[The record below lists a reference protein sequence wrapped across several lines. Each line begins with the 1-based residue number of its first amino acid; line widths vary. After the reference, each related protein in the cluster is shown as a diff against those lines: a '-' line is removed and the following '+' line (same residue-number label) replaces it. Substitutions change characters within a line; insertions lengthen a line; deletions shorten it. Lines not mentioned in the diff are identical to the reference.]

1 MVCFVILH
9 YMALEE
15 TVVCVESIL
24 NNIEGEKR
32 VIIVDNASP
41 NGSVKDL
48 RDRYG
53 GNPLVDVLETGANL
67 GFARGNNYGYRYAVK
82 NYAPAFVVVMNNDME
97 IRQHD
102 FIGRMEQS
110 YEEHRFAIMGPD
122 IYSTKKKYHQNP
134 QTRKIMTRKDLER
147 SVRIL
152 TAKNA
157 LRFVFPV
164 KWFLAEKLREVKK
177 LRGAEKPGRTGQRRE
192 GRTPHGQ
199 PAQTPGSDRYVDHVV
214 EEPLLHGSCYVF
226 SEDFVRRHPDGCFY
240 DKTFMYMEAEILY
253 YQALRDGEKMIYDP
267 GLRVDHHEDVAT
279 DATFKKQSQKSI
291 FTVKCMLQSTKAF
304 LELMERDGNA

>member
-24 NNIEGEKR
+24 NNVEGEKR

-82 NYAPAFVVVMNNDME
+82 NYAPAFAVVMNNDME

-147 SVRIL
+147 SVRVL
-152 TAKNA
+152 KAKNA
-157 LRFVFPV
+157 MRFVFPV
-164 KWFLAEKLREVKK
+164 KWFLMEKLREVKK
-177 LRGAEKPGRTGQRRE
+177 LRGTKEQSE
-192 GRTPHGQ
+192 
-199 PAQTPGSDRYVDHVV
+199 PAQTQSGGRYVDHVV
-214 EEPLLHGSCYVF
+214 EEPLLHGSCYIF
-226 SEDFVRRHPDGCFY
+226 SEDFIRRHPDGCFY

-253 YQALRDGEKMIYDP
+253 YRSRRDGEKMIYDP

-304 LELMERDGNA
+304 LELMDRDANA

>member
-24 NNIEGEKR
+24 HNVEGEKR
-32 VIIVDNASP
+32 IIVVDNDSP
-41 NGSVKDL
+41 NGSVKEL
-48 RDRYG
+48 RDKYG
-53 GNPLVDVLETGANL
+53 DDPLVDVLETGENL
-67 GFARGNNYGYRYAVK
+67 GFARGNNYGYRYAVEH
-82 NYAPAFVVVMNNDME
+82 YAPSFIVVMNNDME
-97 IRQHD
+97 IRQND
-102 FIGRMEQS
+102 FIERMEQS

-134 QTRKIMTRKDLER
+134 QTRKIMTRKDLEK
-147 SVRIL
+147 SVRVL

-164 KWFLAEKLREVKK
+164 KWFLAEKFRGVRN
-177 LRGAEKPGRTGQRRE
+177 LRGPEKPVQIR
-192 GRTPHGQ
+192 
-199 PAQTPGSDRYVDHVV
+199 SDERYVDHVV
-214 EEPLLHGSCYVF
+214 VEPLLHGSCYIF
-226 SEDFVRRHPDGCFY
+226 SEDFIKRHPDGCFY

-253 YQALRDGEKMIYDP
+253 YQARRDGEKMIYDP
-267 GLRVDHHEDVAT
+267 GLKVDHHEDVAT

-304 LELMERDGNA
+304 LDLMDRDGNV

>member
-24 NNIEGEKR
+24 HNVEGEKR
-32 VIIVDNASP
+32 IIVVDNDSP
-41 NGSVKDL
+41 NGSVKEL
-48 RDRYG
+48 RDKYG
-53 GNPLVDVLETGANL
+53 DDPLVDVLETGENL
-67 GFARGNNYGYRYAVK
+67 GFARGNNYGYRYAVEH
-82 NYAPAFVVVMNNDME
+82 YAPSFIVVMNNDME
-97 IRQHD
+97 IRQND
-102 FIGRMEQS
+102 FIERMEQS

-134 QTRKIMTRKDLER
+134 QTRKIMTRKDLEK
-147 SVRIL
+147 SVRVL

-164 KWFLAEKLREVKK
+164 KWFLAEKFRGVRK
-177 LRGAEKPGRTGQRRE
+177 LRGAEKP
-192 GRTPHGQ
+192 
-199 PAQTPGSDRYVDHVV
+199 AQIRSDERYVDHVV
-214 EEPLLHGSCYVF
+214 VEPLLHGSCYIF
-226 SEDFVRRHPDGCFY
+226 SEDFIKRHPDGCFY

-253 YQALRDGEKMIYDP
+253 YQARRDGEKMIYDP
-267 GLRVDHHEDVAT
+267 GLKVDHHEDVAT

-304 LELMERDGNA
+304 LDLMDRDGNV

>member
-24 NNIEGEKR
+24 NNVEGEKR

-48 RDRYG
+48 RDRYR

-82 NYAPAFVVVMNNDME
+82 NYAPAFAVVMNNDME

-164 KWFLAEKLREVKK
+164 KWFLKDKIREV
-177 LRGAEKPGRTGQRRE
+177 RRLGGSKE
-192 GRTPHGQ
+192 HSAA
-199 PAQTPGSDRYVDHVV
+199 AQAQGSDRYVDHVV
-214 EEPLLHGSCYVF
+214 EGPLLHGSCYIF
-226 SEDFVRRHPDGCFY
+226 SEDFIRRHPDGCFY

-253 YQALRDGEKMIYDP
+253 YQALRDGDRMIYDP

-279 DATFKKQSQKSI
+279 DATFQKQSQKSI

-304 LELMERDGNA
+304 LELMERDGIA

>member
-41 NGSVKDL
+41 NGSVKEL

-82 NYAPAFVVVMNNDME
+82 NYAPAFAVVMNNDME

-147 SVRIL
+147 SVRVL
-152 TAKNA
+152 KAKNA
-157 LRFVFPV
+157 MRFVFPV
-164 KWFLAEKLREVKK
+164 KWFLMEKLREVKK
-177 LRGAEKPGRTGQRRE
+177 LRGTKEQSE
-192 GRTPHGQ
+192 
-199 PAQTPGSDRYVDHVV
+199 PAQTQSGGRYVDHVV
-214 EEPLLHGSCYVF
+214 EEPLLHGSCYIF
-226 SEDFVRRHPDGCFY
+226 SEDFIRRHPDGCFY

-253 YQALRDGEKMIYDP
+253 YRARRDGEKMIYDP

-304 LELMERDGNA
+304 LELMDRDANA

>member
-24 NNIEGEKR
+24 NNVEGEKR

-82 NYAPAFVVVMNNDME
+82 NYAPAFAVVMNNDME

-147 SVRIL
+147 SVRVL
-152 TAKNA
+152 KAKNA
-157 LRFVFPV
+157 MRFVFPV
-164 KWFLAEKLREVKK
+164 KWFLMEKLREVKK
-177 LRGAEKPGRTGQRRE
+177 LRGTKEQSE
-192 GRTPHGQ
+192 
-199 PAQTPGSDRYVDHVV
+199 PAQTQSGGRYVDHVV
-214 EEPLLHGSCYVF
+214 EEPLLHGSCYIF
-226 SEDFVRRHPDGCFY
+226 SEGFIRRHPDGCFY

-253 YQALRDGEKMIYDP
+253 YRARRDGEKMIYDP

-304 LELMERDGNA
+304 LELMDRDANA

>member
-24 NNIEGEKR
+24 HNVEGEKR
-32 VIIVDNASP
+32 IIVVDNDSP
-41 NGSVKDL
+41 NGSVKEL
-48 RDRYG
+48 RDKYG
-53 GNPLVDVLETGANL
+53 DDPLVDVLETGENL
-67 GFARGNNYGYRYAVK
+67 GFARGNNYGYRYAVEH
-82 NYAPAFVVVMNNDME
+82 YAPSFIVVMNNDME
-97 IRQHD
+97 IRQND
-102 FIGRMEQS
+102 FIERMEQS

-122 IYSTKKKYHQNP
+122 MYSTKKKYHQNP
-134 QTRKIMTRKDLER
+134 QTRKIMTRKDLEK
-147 SVRIL
+147 SVRVL

-164 KWFLAEKLREVKK
+164 KWFLAEKFRGVRK
-177 LRGAEKPGRTGQRRE
+177 LRGAEKPVQIR
-192 GRTPHGQ
+192 
-199 PAQTPGSDRYVDHVV
+199 SDERYVDHVV
-214 EEPLLHGSCYVF
+214 VEPLLHGSCYIF
-226 SEDFVRRHPDGCFY
+226 SEDFIKRHPDGCFY

-253 YQALRDGEKMIYDP
+253 YQARRDGEKMIYDP
-267 GLRVDHHEDVAT
+267 GLKVDHHEDVAT

-304 LELMERDGNA
+304 LDLMDRDGNV

>member
-24 NNIEGEKR
+24 NNVEGEKR

-82 NYAPAFVVVMNNDME
+82 NYAPAFAVVMNNDME

-134 QTRKIMTRKDLER
+134 QTLKIMTRKDL
-147 SVRIL
+147 
-152 TAKNA
+152 
-157 LRFVFPV
+157 
-164 KWFLAEKLREVKK
+164 
-177 LRGAEKPGRTGQRRE
+177 
-192 GRTPHGQ
+192 
-199 PAQTPGSDRYVDHVV
+199 
-214 EEPLLHGSCYVF
+214 
-226 SEDFVRRHPDGCFY
+226 
-240 DKTFMYMEAEILY
+240 
-253 YQALRDGEKMIYDP
+253 
-267 GLRVDHHEDVAT
+267 
-279 DATFKKQSQKSI
+279 
-291 FTVKCMLQSTKAF
+291 
-304 LELMERDGNA
+304 